1 MFILVSILDDV
12 PILPKNLGSDYK
24 LELKRQIQAKY
35 VDRLIPNVGLCI
47 EFYEFGH
54 IKEYATI
61 YPGDGM
67 ASYNDSYFK
76 AKNFGEPYFKVE
88 FKLIVFQP
96 SVDEWLVGS
105 ITGSDER
112 GINVTLGFFQ
122 DVFIPAS
129 NLCLQNSPFV
139 FDKPNQSHVWIW
151 RNKETNEEPVPFFCD
166 KDAVIRFR
174 VVAIDFKE
182 PTCPKARCCTPD
194 CQREPWNGAH
204 SEPCCRPCKASDGSE
219 HSPDCQS
226 KWQSRLRLSAMR
238 VIGAVDR
245 DGLGCV
251 SWWPRSMFDNGS
263 SEAEAPLMDG
273 SMAEGTSN
281 DVVMADEPVE
291 S

>member
-1 MFILVSILDDV
+1 MFILVSIFDDV
-12 PILPKNLGSDYK
+12 PVLPKNLGSDYK
-24 LELKRQIQAKY
+24 LEVKRQIQAKY
-35 VDRLIPNVGLCI
+35 VDRVIPNIGLCI
-47 EFYEFGH
+47 EFYEFGE

-105 ITGSDER
+105 ISRSDKD
-112 GINVTLGFFQ
+112 GINVSLGFFQ
-122 DVFIPAS
+122 DVFIPSS

-139 FDKPNQSHVWIW
+139 FDPKTQSHVWIW
-151 RNKETNEEPVPFFCD
+151 KNKDIKEATVTSCSYFCD

-174 VVAIDFKE
+174 VVAVDFKE
-182 PTCPKARCCTPD
+182 PTCPKASNGNEQAQD
-194 CQREPWNGAH
+194 CENNL
-204 SEPCCRPCKASDGSE
+204 
-219 HSPDCQS
+219 
-226 KWQSRLRLSAMR
+226 QSRLQLSAMR
-238 VIGAVDR
+238 VIGAIDR

-251 SWWPRSMFDNGS
+251 SWWPGNIFDDGS
-263 SEAEAPLMDG
+263 LQTEAPLMDG
-273 SMAEGTSN
+273 SLAEGTSN
-281 DVVMADEPVE
+281 DVVMSDKPTE